1 MAGAKTPLQVRGT
14 AGATG
19 IITEKTE
26 RTGSMEQLGITVFDV
41 AVIVVAVFGAAIGMS
56 AGFAHAILFI
66 ASWIGAG
73 WIAWR
78 FSKVVEPEILKLVGS
93 AELSYFISLLV
104 VFVAALIVLIM
115 LTSVVS
121 RAIRTGPL
129 GRPDKILGAGFGVL
143 CAWVA
148 MGTAF
153 LFYGYLGP
161 RQLPPAVEGA
171 ASFPMIREMATFV
184 EPYLPTGFRNRLQ
197 RPGME
202 SGVIPAPST
211 TPQTAPPTVGP
222 SDTTPGAPAAPAQ
235 TKPPQ

>member
-1 MAGAKTPLQVRGT
+1 
-14 AGATG
+14 
-19 IITEKTE
+19 
-26 RTGSMEQLGITVFDV
+26 MEQLGITVFDV
-41 AVIVVAVFGAAIGMS
+41 AVIAVAVFGALIGMS
-56 AGFAHAILFI
+56 TGFAHAILFI

-78 FSKVVEPEILKLVGS
+78 FSNVVEPEVLKVVGS

-104 VFVAALIVLIM
+104 VFVGALIVLIM

-121 RAIRTGPL
+121 RSIRTGPL
-129 GRPDKILGAGFGVL
+129 GRPDRILGAGFGVL

-184 EPYLPTGFRNRLQ
+184 EPNLPSGFRNRLQ

-202 SGVIPAPST
+202 SGVIPGSSTAAPRS
-211 TPQTAPPTVGP
+211 APPTVTP
-222 SDTTPGAPAAPAQ
+222 SDATPAAPAAPAAPGE